1 MTSTRATA
9 EPDARFAA
17 RDLRWLTFVC
27 FLSGAAGLIFEM
39 VWFHRS
45 GLVFGSSV
53 WATSLVLSSFMGG
66 LAIGS
71 AIIAHRGHRVR
82 RFLRTYAALEVTVAL
97 SGVAVTH
104 ALPGLTHA
112 IVILTSPVAE
122 SLWVI
127 NVVRFGAAFTIL
139 LVPSTAM
146 GATLPLL
153 VAALARWRTGFGSA
167 LGRLYGWNTL
177 GAVAGVVGA
186 EVWLVGRFGVAG
198 SAWFA
203 ALLGV
208 SAATC
213 ALRLSGRTGETD
225 AEHLAVPAAVRTAL
239 RSRPGGPP
247 RHRRR
252 WSLLVCSFLSGGTL
266 LALEVVWFR
275 FLTMY
280 VLSTTLAASLMLAV
294 VLAAIGLGGLSAAA
308 WLRRSPTAATR
319 LPVVAFA
326 AGCAVVAS
334 YAAFDLLT
342 AGTRRSRPG
351 LASCGSRAP

>member
-1 MTSTRATA
+1 M
-9 EPDARFAA
+9 
-17 RDLRWLTFVC
+17 C

-71 AIIAHRGHRVR
+71 ALIGHSGHRVR

-127 NVVRFGAAFTIL
+127 NVVRYGAAFTVL

-153 VAALARWRTGFGSA
+153 VAALARRQTGFGSA
-167 LGRLYGWNTL
+167 LGRLYG
-177 GAVAGVVGA
+177 VERVRC
-186 EVWLVGRFGVAG
+186 GRGRGRRRGVARRP
-198 SAWFA
+198 
-203 ALLGV
+203 V
-208 SAATC
+208 
-213 ALRLSGRTGETD
+213 RRGR
-225 AEHLAVPAAVRTAL
+225 
-239 RSRPGGPP
+239 
-247 RHRRR
+247 
-252 WSLLVCSFLSGGTL
+252 
-266 LALEVVWFR
+266 
-275 FLTMY
+275 
-280 VLSTTLAASLMLAV
+280 
-294 VLAAIGLGGLSAAA
+294 
-308 WLRRSPTAATR
+308 
-319 LPVVAFA
+319 
-326 AGCAVVAS
+326 
-334 YAAFDLLT
+334 
-342 AGTRRSRPG
+342 
-351 LASCGSRAP
+351 